1 MTAAIFLYATRHFDK
16 ITPELRWKTRR
27 KIIKTG
33 DEKMILADKI
43 ILERK
48 KNGWSQEE
56 LAEKLGVTRQA
67 VSKWEGAQT
76 TPDIQRILEMSKL
89 FGVTV
94 DYLIKDEIEE
104 EEVIATSEENKV
116 GARRVTME
124 EANEFLK
131 VKKETAP
138 KIAFGVFLC
147 IISPII
153 MFILAVGAEEG
164 YLSMSEDAAGGIGM
178 ILLLFIVG
186 IACSIFI
193 SCGART
199 KKFQYLEENVIDT
212 EYGVT
217 GMVKERMAQYNPIYT
232 RNNILGLA
240 ACFGGAMVLF
250 SAAVIDANDFI
261 SVILFCITLFIVA
274 LGVNLFVIAGINNA
288 SFEKLLQ
295 EGEYTVENK
304 TSTSIVGMVSTIYWT
319 IVTAIFLT
327 MGFFG
332 IAWKVCGLIWPI
344 AGVLFAAVVAV
355 VQIFEKNRSS

>member
-1 MTAAIFLYATRHFDK
+1 
-16 ITPELRWKTRR
+16 
-27 KIIKTG
+27 
-33 DEKMILADKI
+33 MILADKI

-76 TPDIQRILEMSKL
+76 TPDLQRILEMSKL

-94 DYLIKDEIEE
+94 DYLIKDEIDSEECIEGMEE
-104 EEVIATSEENKV
+104 ENPLVHRIS
-116 GARRVTME
+116 MDQ
-124 EANEFLK
+124 ANEFLA
-131 VKKETAP
+131 VKRKTAP
-138 KIAFGVFLC
+138 KIALATLLC
-147 IISPII
+147 IISPISL
-153 MFILAVGAEEG
+153 FLLGAGAEEH
-164 YLSMSEDAAGGIGM
+164 LIPLSEDAAGGIGM

-186 IACSIFI
+186 IACGIFI
-193 SCGART
+193 GCGAKT

-240 ACFGGAMVLF
+240 SCFGGAMVLF

-261 SVILFCITLFIVA
+261 SVILFCITLFIVGI
-274 LGVNLFVIAGINNA
+274 GVDLLVIAGINNA

-295 EGEYTVENK
+295 EGEYSVENK
-304 TSTSIVGMVSTIYWT
+304 TSTSIVGMISTIYKKPLQL
-319 IVTAIFLT
+319 TATVFCCRDGRLMT
-327 MGFFG
+327 
-332 IAWKVCGLIWPI
+332 VP
-344 AGVLFAAVVAV
+344 V
-355 VQIFEKNRSS
+355 

>member
-1 MTAAIFLYATRHFDK
+1 
-16 ITPELRWKTRR
+16 
-27 KIIKTG
+27 
-33 DEKMILADKI
+33 MILADKI

-94 DYLIKDEIEE
+94 DYLIKDEIEV

-116 GARRVTME
+116 GARRITME

-131 VKKETAP
+131 AKRETAP

-164 YLSMSEDAAGGIGM
+164 YLPFSEDAAGGIGM
-178 ILLLFIVG
+178 ILLLFMVG
-186 IACSIFI
+186 IACGIFI
-193 SCGART
+193 SCGFKT
-199 KKFQYLEENVIDT
+199 KKFQFLEETVIDT

-217 GMVKERMAQYNPIYT
+217 GMVKERMAQYNPKYT
-232 RNNILGLA
+232 KSIITGVII
-240 ACFGGAMVLF
+240 CFVGAMVLF
-250 SAAVIDANDFI
+250 SAAIIDGNDFI
-261 SVILFCITLFIVA
+261 SVILFCITLFIVGI
-274 LGVNLFVIAGINNA
+274 GVDLLVIAGINNA

-295 EGEYTVENK
+295 EGEYSVENK
-304 TSTSIVGMVSTIYWT
+304 TSTSIVGMISTIYWT
-319 IVTAIFLT
+319 VVTAVFLV
-327 MGFFG
+327 MGFLG
-332 IAWKVCGLIWPI
+332 IAWKHCGLIWPI
-344 AGVLFAAVVAV
+344 AGVLYAAVVAV
-355 VQIFEKNRSS
+355 VQIYEKNRSS